1 MGLYTLTVDLL
12 ARNAAF
18 ERDMGKSVRVVDRDM
33 RSIRAAMSEHAA
45 RGADAAAA
53 GFRRVAVEAIGMGS
67 AIAIARN
74 AVGRGDEWIG
84 MNNRIRLVTD
94 SQQAFVAAQQDVIRI
109 AKATYQP
116 LDATAGVY
124 QNLAMVQ
131 DRLGL
136 SGKQTARVVETVNK
150 AVAMSGSS
158 AAAAEG
164 ALIQFG
170 QALASGTLRA
180 EEFNSMVDGASK
192 LVQTIEDGMGVSR
205 GSLRALVSDGGV
217 SAQAM
222 AEALLK
228 MSGSVDTAF
237 GAMQVRVS
245 QSMTNLNTQITE
257 MVGRADEAYGASA
270 LLAGGIDVL
279 GRNLD
284 VAAAAAAGLA
294 GSQLAKMLAARVA
307 AVSANMAAD
316 RAAAAQNLANAQAL
330 ELRARAAMLDAQA
343 EVRRAQAIGGSVSI
357 SAKAAAAT
365 MEHRQATVLL
375 TQAQTQLNAATA
387 GFAAR
392 GGAAL
397 LSALG
402 GPVGI
407 ISMLAAGAAGWLL
420 FRDGAKKSDQAL
432 SDFNATATDAVETF
446 RAMNAAMREGA
457 ILKTQDE
464 IAAGTRKIA
473 EEISNLG
480 READFT
486 DLFASLPEQLRK
498 LNAEFDGGKIGADQ
512 FADRVS
518 ALATELANT
527 GQIEEVQ
534 RRGIIQYADSI
545 ARSARE
551 VEQKRGVLGELVE
564 VSKRAELQTD
574 ATTGAINRQAK
585 ASGEA
590 AKAID
595 QHLKSLQGSI
605 DSQIVNLVRLQKG
618 AEEAFRV
625 EIGQKINAAG
635 GVDALSAKQREEY
648 NSQLAL
654 GLSLIR
660 QTEAAQKAASSNKA
674 ADKVAAK
681 SEKDAA
687 EAMARYSK
695 EAAIAAGTM
704 SGPLDEAMA
713 KHTQRMAE
721 LNEALGKGN
730 ILQADA
736 GVLMAQSAQEYAKV
750 AAAAEQAQRAPA
762 GLLATMEQE
771 VQLLGIA
778 GPARELYRRQ
788 LMNESDMREEINR
801 AMEAGAKFSED
812 EIALLIARARA
823 LAGVSMEMEEAARAA
838 EDWQQVAVDAAGG
851 VADTFA
857 DVFAGQIKD
866 AKDFFSELKDVFKRG
881 WWDVV
886 RTALQQQFV
895 NPIQKVLQGML
906 SGQGF
911 AAAGTGYAG
920 LGSTIAGGILQ
931 GAQRAGI
938 GGLGVGS
945 TLGAAAGS
953 IGGFGNN
960 VAGFGGF
967 QGQMYGFGGLG
978 GMGSSGGGG
987 FGMGGFGMPGKSLL
1001 TSKFAGGM
1009 PYAGAALGLMG
1020 AYYGLTQ
1027 RGSGG
1032 MSSVLAG
1039 ASYGALGLG
1048 VGGAIAGGLGAVGAG
1063 AGIGGI
1069 GAGAAAGA
1077 TGAMGAIGAASWVP
1091 VVGWALAALAVVDKI
1106 SGGKVFGTK
1115 YKTDSSQQTIDVSDA
1130 GGFASATAEQ
1140 SRQKALFGGKKRRTI
1155 DVDPGQE
1162 ARDAAAGMHEV
1173 LAAYAKQL
1181 GVTLRQ
1187 EAAALV
1193 GGSFSQTY
1201 DRKGNVTGSRST
1213 VLGKTYDED
1222 AETFQRRLAAEQ
1234 AIAAVGKIDGQASRI
1249 AEDWRKSAELLEEG
1263 ANFFVTA
1270 AVDARSGLDLW
1281 TGVGLSALT
1290 DYVEKMQAAD
1300 ESLTAAYSRL
1310 AGTAKSYGTLMA
1322 DIATQVM
1329 TADLSGY
1336 QQQALNIERTY
1347 RQQVKSANDYAKAL
1361 GLSGAR
1367 AEDLAKIEELR
1378 ALQMGKLQAQIEADK
1393 KNIKY
1398 GLSISD
1404 LSPLTDQEK
1413 LSEAMQALADATAKG
1428 DSQAAQ
1434 QAAQAALGFGRN
1446 LYASGKDYNDLYG
1459 RVTSMIDGMKIGDL
1473 DLEDGTSMGQ
1483 LADAIEALPEY
1494 FGKAIF
1500 EVAAGGKEVQKETN
1514 AKLDEQ
1520 NQLLREQNQLL
1531 QKLLNTTQGTAATQ
1545 KRESLNASLNAR

>member
-1 MGLYTLTVDLL
+1 MSLYTLTIDLL
-12 ARNAAF
+12 LKTGAF
-18 ERDMGKSVRVVDRDM
+18 ERDSGKAVRLTERNM
-33 RSIRAAMSEHAA
+33 ARLTTAAKVA
-45 RGADAAAA
+45 GA
-53 GFRRVAVEAIGMGS
+53 AIGT
-67 AIAIARN
+67 AIVAGTTATIAWTREVATLSREMDN
-74 AVGRGDEWIG
+74 FASVSKSTSVEFQSMAVGAE
-84 MNNRIRLVTD
+84 
-94 SQQAFVAAQQDVIRI
+94 
-109 AKATYQP
+109 
-116 LDATAGVY
+116 TAGIGAEK
-124 QNLAMVQ
+124 LADQFKDFNEKVGEFLATGGGGMKDFFDQVAPKIGITKEAF
-131 DRLGL
+131 RGL
-136 SGKQTARVVETVNK
+136 SGPQGLQLYFNSLEKAGLSQEEMSFYLESMASDTTALIPLLRNGGQGFNRW
-150 AVAMSGSS
+150 AQ
-158 AAAAEG
+158 AAASAGAIIDGDTSKALARLRDVTTEAGLAFRGIKVQVAEG
-164 ALIQFG
+164 ALPAMQDFADLVTDQGFKDGLTTITTGVIEATTGILGLASAAGNAYSKLQELVTLQMGGFG
-170 QALASGTLRA
+170 AAMGGEYLAAQRKELEAVNAELARRRSGAGVAGALAVRAATMPARLIGAQGIAGSSDAELRERA
-180 EEFNSMVDGASK
+180 AKLRDQIEFNESIFGDPSKPHVYMSDVDVMPESFFRPKGLKDRTGDTPAGK
-192 LVQTIEDGMGVSR
+192 
-205 GSLRALVSDGGV
+205 GGN
-217 SAQAM
+217 AA
-222 AEALLK
+222 AEA
-228 MSGSVDTAF
+228 MERYR
-237 GAMQVRVS
+237 Q
-245 QSMTNLNTQITE
+245 
-257 MVGRADEAYGASA
+257 EAK
-270 LLAGGIDVL
+270 L
-279 GRNLD
+279 
-284 VAAAAAAGLA
+284 
-294 GSQLAKMLAARVA
+294 
-307 AVSANMAAD
+307 
-316 RAAAAQNLANAQAL
+316 
-330 ELRARAAMLDAQA
+330 
-343 EVRRAQAIGGSVSI
+343 
-357 SAKAAAAT
+357 AAAT
-365 MEHRQATVLL
+365 MDGPLAVAMAKHELRMEEINKLLSTHNIEQADASVLMVES
-375 TQAQTQLNAATA
+375 ATA
-387 GFAAR
+387 YAKAMAEIEKAQAAP
-392 GGAAL
+392 AAL
-397 LSALG
+397 LS
-402 GPVGI
+402 I
-407 ISMLAAGAAGWLL
+407 M
-420 FRDGAKKSDQAL
+420 
-432 SDFNATATDAVETF
+432 E
-446 RAMNAAMREGA
+446 RE
-457 ILKTQDE
+457 I
-464 IAAGTRKIA
+464 
-473 EEISNLG
+473 
-480 READFT
+480 
-486 DLFASLPEQLRK
+486 
-498 LNAEFDGGKIGADQ
+498 
-512 FADRVS
+512 
-518 ALATELANT
+518 
-527 GQIEEVQ
+527 
-534 RRGIIQYADSI
+534 
-545 ARSARE
+545 
-551 VEQKRGVLGELVE
+551 
-564 VSKRAELQTD
+564 
-574 ATTGAINRQAK
+574 
-585 ASGEA
+585 
-590 AKAID
+590 
-595 QHLKSLQGSI
+595 
-605 DSQIVNLVRLQKG
+605 
-618 AEEAFRV
+618 
-625 EIGQKINAAG
+625 
-635 GVDALSAKQREEY
+635 
-648 NSQLAL
+648 
-654 GLSLIR
+654 
-660 QTEAAQKAASSNKA
+660 
-674 ADKVAAK
+674 
-681 SEKDAA
+681 
-687 EAMARYSK
+687 
-695 EAAIAAGTM
+695 
-704 SGPLDEAMA
+704 
-713 KHTQRMAE
+713 
-721 LNEALGKGN
+721 
-730 ILQADA
+730 
-736 GVLMAQSAQEYAKV
+736 
-750 AAAAEQAQRAPA
+750 
-762 GLLATMEQE
+762 
-771 VQLLGIA
+771 QLLGIA

-788 LMNESDMREEINR
+788 MENEADMREEINR
-801 AMEAGAKFSED
+801 AMEAGAKFSQD
-812 EIALLIARARA
+812 EIAQLMDQARSY
-823 LAGVSMEMEEAARAA
+823 AGMSMVMEEAARAA

-857 DVFAGQIKD
+857 DVFAGQIKN

-895 NPIQKVLQGML
+895 NPIQKALQGML

-953 IGGFGNN
+953 IGDFGNN

-967 QGQMYGFGGLG
+967 QGQMYGFGGLD

-1001 TSKFAGGM
+1001 TGKFAGGM

-1290 DYVEKMQAAD
+1290 NYVEKMQAAD

-1378 ALQMGKLQAQIEADK
+1378 ALQMGKLQAHIEADK

-1446 LYASGKDYNDLYG
+1446 LYASGKDYKDLYG

-1531 QKLLNTTQGTAATQ
+1531 QKLLNTTQGAAATQ

>member
-1 MGLYTLTVDLL
+1 MLEFKQSPASRGFFYVDNSMSLYTLTVDLL
-12 ARNAAF
+12 AKTGSF
-18 ERDMGKSVRVVDRDM
+18 QTDMGK
-33 RSIRAAMSEHAA
+33 AA
-45 RGADAAAA
+45 RDADKAMKQIEARVNRMASSVMGSFGGLAVGLSAGAVFATFIRNTIDAQKEQAQLEAVLRSTGEAA
-53 GFRRVAVEAIGMGS
+53 GFNSLQLNKMADMLAKATTHSAGEITNAQTRLLSYSSIVGEQFPRALQMAIDQSVRLGENIEQSAETIGKALEKPSEGVTALTKQGFKFEESQKRVMKRLEETGRLAESQKIVLDVMAESYDGAAQAARDTFGGALVGLKNQLNDVLTGDTGGEGIKGLTAAVNNLTDLLGDPSTKDGLASFGEGLVNIAAFAAEATAMVGGLWGILSQARKPIDQKSYQGLLQEQMRLQESIANDEAGLTPSFGLSKAQEAQLLQDKRNRLAAVEAQMRYTELMER
-67 AIAIARN
+67 A
-74 AVGRGDEWIG
+74 
-84 MNNRIRLVTD
+84 
-94 SQQAFVAAQQDVIRI
+94 
-109 AKATYQP
+109 
-116 LDATAGVY
+116 AGVKIID
-124 QNLAMVQ
+124 N
-131 DRLGL
+131 
-136 SGKQTARVVETVNK
+136 
-150 AVAMSGSS
+150 
-158 AAAAEG
+158 
-164 ALIQFG
+164 G
-170 QALASGTLRA
+170 QALPDSMFKDGNKPLPKVLSP
-180 EEFNSMVDGASK
+180 EEERK
-192 LVQTIEDGMGVSR
+192 LK
-205 GSLRALVSDGGV
+205 A
-217 SAQAM
+217 
-222 AEALLK
+222 
-228 MSGSVDTAF
+228 
-237 GAMQVRVS
+237 
-245 QSMTNLNTQITE
+245 
-257 MVGRADEAYGASA
+257 
-270 LLAGGIDVL
+270 
-279 GRNLD
+279 
-284 VAAAAAAGLA
+284 
-294 GSQLAKMLAARVA
+294 
-307 AVSANMAAD
+307 
-316 RAAAAQNLANAQAL
+316 
-330 ELRARAAMLDAQA
+330 AQA
-343 EVRRAQAIGGSVSI
+343 EWKKQQEQIKKY
-357 SAKAAAAT
+357 SA
-365 MEHRQATVLL
+365 
-375 TQAQTQLNAATA
+375 
-387 GFAAR
+387 
-392 GGAAL
+392 
-397 LSALG
+397 
-402 GPVGI
+402 
-407 ISMLAAGAAGWLL
+407 
-420 FRDGAKKSDQAL
+420 
-432 SDFNATATDAVETF
+432 
-446 RAMNAAMREGA
+446 
-457 ILKTQDE
+457 
-464 IAAGTRKIA
+464 
-473 EEISNLG
+473 
-480 READFT
+480 
-486 DLFASLPEQLRK
+486 
-498 LNAEFDGGKIGADQ
+498 
-512 FADRVS
+512 
-518 ALATELANT
+518 
-527 GQIEEVQ
+527 
-534 RRGIIQYADSI
+534 
-545 ARSARE
+545 
-551 VEQKRGVLGELVE
+551 
-564 VSKRAELQTD
+564 
-574 ATTGAINRQAK
+574 
-585 ASGEA
+585 
-590 AKAID
+590 
-595 QHLKSLQGSI
+595 
-605 DSQIVNLVRLQKG
+605 
-618 AEEAFRV
+618 
-625 EIGQKINAAG
+625 
-635 GVDALSAKQREEY
+635 
-648 NSQLAL
+648 
-654 GLSLIR
+654 
-660 QTEAAQKAASSNKA
+660 
-674 ADKVAAK
+674 
-681 SEKDAA
+681 
-687 EAMARYSK
+687 

-721 LNEALGKGN
+721 LNEAMGKGN

-750 AAAAEQAQRAPA
+750 AAAAEKAQRAPA
-762 GLLATMEQE
+762 ALLATMEQE

-788 LMNESDMREEINR
+788 LMNEADMREEINR
-801 AMEAGAKFSED
+801 AMEAGAKFSEE
-812 EIALLIARARA
+812 EIALLVARARA
-823 LAGVSMEMEEAARAA
+823 MAGVSMEMEEAARAA
-838 EDWQQVAVDAAGG
+838 EDWQQVAVGAAGG

-857 DVFAGQIKD
+857 DVFDGQIKN

-895 NPIQKVLQGML
+895 NPIQKAIQGML

-911 AAAGTGYAG
+911 AASGTNFGG
-920 LGSTIAGGILQ
+920 LGSTIAGGIVQ

-945 TLGAAAGS
+945 SMGAAAGS

-978 GMGSSGGGG
+978 GAGASGGGG
-987 FGMGGFGMPGKSLL
+987 FGMGGFGMPSKSLL
-1001 TSKFAGGM
+1001 TGEFAGGM
-1009 PYAGAALGLMG
+1009 PYASAALGLMG

-1032 MSSVLAG
+1032 LSSVLAG
-1039 ASYGALGLG
+1039 ASYGALGVG
-1048 VGGAIAGGLGAVGAG
+1048 VGGAIAGGLGAIGTG

-1115 YKTDSSQQTIDVSDA
+1115 YKTDSSQQTIDVSEA
-1130 GGFASATAEQ
+1130 GGVASATAEQ

-1201 DRKGNVTGSRST
+1201 DKKGNVTGSRST
-1213 VLGKTYDED
+1213 VLGKSYDED
-1222 AETFQRRLAAEQ
+1222 AETFQKRLAAEQ

-1300 ESLTAAYSRL
+1300 ESLTAAYTRL

-1483 LADAIEALPEY
+1483 LADAIEALPEH

-1500 EVAAGGKEVQKETN
+1500 EVAAGSREEQQQTN
-1514 AKLDEQ
+1514 AKLEEQ
-1520 NQLLREQNQLL
+1520 NQLLREQKELL
-1531 QKLLNTTQGTAATQ
+1531 QKLVAVTQGGVSVQ

>member
-1 MGLYTLTVDLL
+1 MSLYTLTVDLL
-12 ARNAAF
+12 LKTAAF
-18 ERDMGKSVRVVDRDM
+18 ERDSGKAVRLTERNM
-33 RSIRAAMSEHAA
+33 ARLTTAAKVA
-45 RGADAAAA
+45 GA
-53 GFRRVAVEAIGMGS
+53 AIGT
-67 AIAIARN
+67 AIVAGTTATIAWTREVATLSREMDN
-74 AVGRGDEWIG
+74 FASVSKSTSVEFQRMAVGAE
-84 MNNRIRLVTD
+84 
-94 SQQAFVAAQQDVIRI
+94 
-109 AKATYQP
+109 
-116 LDATAGVY
+116 TAGVGAEK
-124 QNLAMVQ
+124 LADQFKDFNEKVGEFLATGGGGMKDFFDQVAPKIGITKEAF
-131 DRLGL
+131 RGL
-136 SGKQTARVVETVNK
+136 SGPQGLQLYFNSLEKAGLSQEKMSFYLESMASDTTALIPLLRNGGQGFNRW
-150 AVAMSGSS
+150 AQ
-158 AAAAEG
+158 AAASAGAIIDGDTSKALARLRDVTTEAGLAFRGIKVQVAEG
-164 ALIQFG
+164 ALPAMQDFADLVTDQGFKDGLTTITTG
-170 QALASGTLRA
+170 VIEATTGILGLASAAGNA
-180 EEFNSMVDGASK
+180 YSK
-192 LVQTIEDGMGVSR
+192 LQELVTLQLGGFGNAMGGEYLAAQRKELEAVNAELASR
-205 GSLRALVSDGGV
+205 RG
-217 SAQAM
+217 
-222 AEALLK
+222 
-228 MSGSVDTAF
+228 
-237 GAMQVRVS
+237 
-245 QSMTNLNTQITE
+245 
-257 MVGRADEAYGASA
+257 
-270 LLAGGIDVL
+270 
-279 GRNLD
+279 
-284 VAAAAAAGLA
+284 AAGVA
-294 GSQLAKMLAARVA
+294 GALAAR
-307 AVSANMAAD
+307 
-316 RAAAAQNLANAQAL
+316 
-330 ELRARAAMLDAQA
+330 
-343 EVRRAQAIGGSVSI
+343 
-357 SAKAAAAT
+357 AAT
-365 MEHRQATVLL
+365 MPARLVG
-375 TQAQTQLNAATA
+375 AQGIAGSSDAELRERAAK
-387 GFAAR
+387 
-392 GGAAL
+392 L
-397 LSALG
+397 
-402 GPVGI
+402 
-407 ISMLAAGAAGWLL
+407 
-420 FRDGAKKSDQAL
+420 RD
-432 SDFNATATDAVETF
+432 
-446 RAMNAAMREGA
+446 
-457 ILKTQDE
+457 
-464 IAAGTRKIA
+464 
-473 EEISNLG
+473 
-480 READFT
+480 
-486 DLFASLPEQLRK
+486 
-498 LNAEFDGGKIGADQ
+498 
-512 FADRVS
+512 
-518 ALATELANT
+518 
-527 GQIEEVQ
+527 QIEFNESVFGDPSKM
-534 RRGIIQYADSI
+534 RVYVSDRDAMPESFFKPKPEKPDKPTK
-545 ARSARE
+545 SA
-551 VEQKRGVLGELVE
+551 
-564 VSKRAELQTD
+564 T
-574 ATTGAINRQAK
+574 
-585 ASGEA
+585 
-590 AKAID
+590 
-595 QHLKSLQGSI
+595 
-605 DSQIVNLVRLQKG
+605 
-618 AEEAFRV
+618 
-625 EIGQKINAAG
+625 NA
-635 GVDALSAKQREEY
+635 
-648 NSQLAL
+648 
-654 GLSLIR
+654 
-660 QTEAAQKAASSNKA
+660 
-674 ADKVAAK
+674 
-681 SEKDAA
+681 AA
-687 EAMARYSK
+687 EAMERYRQ
-695 EAAIAAGTM
+695 EAKLAAAAMDG
-704 SGPLDEAMA
+704 LLAEAMA
-713 KHTQRMAE
+713 KHIQRMDE
-721 LNEALGKGN
+721 LNEAMGKGN

-736 GVLMAQSAQEYAKV
+736 GVLMAQSAKEYAKV

-801 AMEAGAKFSED
+801 AMEAGAKFSQD

-857 DVFAGQIKD
+857 DVFSGEIKN

-895 NPIQKVLQGML
+895 NPIQKALQGML

-945 TLGAAAGS
+945 TIGAAAGS

-967 QGQMYGFGGLG
+967 QGQMYGFGGAAGAVG
-978 GMGSSGGGG
+978 GAGS
-987 FGMGGFGMPGKSLL
+987 GFGMPPGMGLFGKSLL
-1001 TSKFAGGM
+1001 TGEFAGGL
-1009 PYAGAALGLMG
+1009 PYAGAGLGLLG

-1063 AGIGGI
+1063 VGIGGI

-1115 YKTDSSQQTIDVSDA
+1115 YKTDSSQQTIDVSES

-1222 AETFQRRLAAEQ
+1222 AETFQKRLAAEQ
-1234 AIAAVGKIDGQASRI
+1234 AIAAVGKIDGQASKI

-1300 ESLTAAYSRL
+1300 ESLTAAYTRL

-1393 KNIKY
+1393 KSIKY

-1483 LADAIEALPEY
+1483 LADAIEALPEH

-1500 EVAAGGKEVQKETN
+1500 EVAAGSKEAQQQTN
-1514 AKLDEQ
+1514 AKLEEQ
-1520 NQLLREQNQLL
+1520 NQLLREQKELL
-1531 QKLLNTTQGTAATQ
+1531 QKLVAVTQGGVSVQ

>member
-1 MGLYTLTVDLL
+1 MSLYTLTIDLL
-12 ARNAAF
+12 LKTGAF
-18 ERDMGKSVRVVDRDM
+18 ERDSGKAVRLTERNM
-33 RSIRAAMSEHAA
+33 ARLTTAAKVA
-45 RGADAAAA
+45 GA
-53 GFRRVAVEAIGMGS
+53 AIGT
-67 AIAIARN
+67 AIVAGTTATIAWTREVATLSREMDN
-74 AVGRGDEWIG
+74 FASVSKSTSVEFQRMAVGAE
-84 MNNRIRLVTD
+84 
-94 SQQAFVAAQQDVIRI
+94 
-109 AKATYQP
+109 
-116 LDATAGVY
+116 TAGIGAEK
-124 QNLAMVQ
+124 LADQFKDFNEKVGEFLATGGGGMKDFFDQVAPKIGITKEAF
-131 DRLGL
+131 RGL
-136 SGKQTARVVETVNK
+136 SGPQGLQLYFNSLEKAGLSQEKMSFYLESMASDTTALIPLLRNGGQGFNRW
-150 AVAMSGSS
+150 AQ
-158 AAAAEG
+158 AAASAGAIIDGDTSKALARLRDVTTEAGLAFRGIKVQVAEG
-164 ALIQFG
+164 ALP
-170 QALASGTLRA
+170 
-180 EEFNSMVDGASK
+180 
-192 LVQTIEDGMGVSR
+192 
-205 GSLRALVSDGGV
+205 
-217 SAQAM
+217 
-222 AEALLK
+222 
-228 MSGSVDTAF
+228 
-237 GAMQVRVS
+237 AMQ
-245 QSMTNLNTQITE
+245 
-257 MVGRADEAYGASA
+257 D
-270 LLAGGIDVL
+270 
-279 GRNLD
+279 
-284 VAAAAAAGLA
+284 
-294 GSQLAKMLAARVA
+294 
-307 AVSANMAAD
+307 
-316 RAAAAQNLANAQAL
+316 
-330 ELRARAAMLDAQA
+330 
-343 EVRRAQAIGGSVSI
+343 
-357 SAKAAAAT
+357 
-365 MEHRQATVLL
+365 
-375 TQAQTQLNAATA
+375 
-387 GFAAR
+387 
-392 GGAAL
+392 
-397 LSALG
+397 
-402 GPVGI
+402 
-407 ISMLAAGAAGWLL
+407 
-420 FRDGAKKSDQAL
+420 
-432 SDFNATATDAVETF
+432 
-446 RAMNAAMREGA
+446 
-457 ILKTQDE
+457 
-464 IAAGTRKIA
+464 
-473 EEISNLG
+473 
-480 READFT
+480 
-486 DLFASLPEQLRK
+486 
-498 LNAEFDGGKIGADQ
+498 
-512 FADRVS
+512 FADLVTDQGFKDG
-518 ALATELANT
+518 LTTITT
-527 GQIEEVQ
+527 GVIE
-534 RRGIIQYADSI
+534 
-545 ARSARE
+545 
-551 VEQKRGVLGELVE
+551 
-564 VSKRAELQTD
+564 
-574 ATTGAINRQAK
+574 ATTGILGL
-585 ASGEA
+585 ASAAGNAYSKLQELVTLQMGGFGNAMGGEYLAAQRKELEAVNAELARRRSGAGVAGALAVRATTMPARLIGAQGIAGSSDAELRERA
-590 AKAID
+590 AKLRD
-595 QHLKSLQGSI
+595 QIEFNESVFGDPSKPHVYMSDVDVMPESFFRPKGIKDLTGGKPAGKST
-605 DSQIVNLVRLQKG
+605 
-618 AEEAFRV
+618 
-625 EIGQKINAAG
+625 NA
-635 GVDALSAKQREEY
+635 
-648 NSQLAL
+648 
-654 GLSLIR
+654 
-660 QTEAAQKAASSNKA
+660 
-674 ADKVAAK
+674 
-681 SEKDAA
+681 AA
-687 EAMARYSK
+687 EAMERYRQ
-695 EAAIAAGTM
+695 EAKLAAAVM
-704 SGPLDEAMA
+704 EGPLAEAMA
-713 KHTQRMAE
+713 KHELRME
-721 LNEALGKGN
+721 EINKLLSTHN
-730 ILQADA
+730 IEQADA
-736 GVLMAQSAQEYAKV
+736 SVLMVESATAYAK
-750 AAAAEQAQRAPA
+750 AMAEIEKAKAAPA
-762 GLLATMEQE
+762 ALLSTMERE
-771 VQLLGIA
+771 IQLLGIA

-788 LMNESDMREEINR
+788 MQDEADMREEINR

-823 LAGVSMEMEEAARAA
+823 MAGVSMEMEEAARAA

-857 DVFAGQIKD
+857 DAFDGQIKN

-895 NPIQKVLQGML
+895 NPIQKALQGML

-945 TLGAAAGS
+945 TIGAAAGS

-967 QGQMYGFGGLG
+967 QGQMYGFGGAAGAVG
-978 GMGSSGGGG
+978 GAGS
-987 FGMGGFGMPGKSLL
+987 GFGMPPGMGLFGKSML
-1001 TSKFAGGM
+1001 TGEFAGGL
-1009 PYAGAALGLMG
+1009 PYAGAGLGLLG

-1063 AGIGGI
+1063 VGIGGI

-1115 YKTDSSQQTIDVSDA
+1115 YKTDSSQQTIDVSEA
-1130 GGFASATAEQ
+1130 GGVASATAEQ

-1187 EAAALV
+1187 EAATLV

-1201 DRKGNVTGSRST
+1201 DRKGNITGSRST

-1281 TGVGLSALT
+1281 SGIGLSALT
-1290 DYVEKMQAAD
+1290 DYVERMQAAD
-1300 ESLTAAYSRL
+1300 EQLAAAYSRL

-1347 RQQVKSANDYAKAL
+1347 RQQVKAANDYAKAL

-1473 DLEDGTSMGQ
+1473 NLEDGTSMGQ
-1483 LADAIEALPEY
+1483 LADAIEALPEH

-1500 EVAAGGKEVQKETN
+1500 EVAAGSKEAQQQTN
-1514 AKLDEQ
+1514 AKLEEQ
-1520 NQLLREQNQLL
+1520 SQILREQKELL
-1531 QKLLNTTQGTAATQ
+1531 QKLVAVTQGGVSVQ

>member
-1 MGLYTLTVDLL
+1 MLNFKQSPAMRGFFLCGYFMSLYTLTVDLL
-12 ARNAAF
+12 AKTGSF
-18 ERDMGKSVRVVDRDM
+18 QSDMGK
-33 RSIRAAMSEHAA
+33 AA
-45 RGADAAAA
+45 RDADKAMRQIEARVNRMATSVMGSFGGLAVGLSAGAVFATFIRNTIDAQKEQAQLEAVLRSTGEAA
-53 GFRRVAVEAIGMGS
+53 GFNSMQLNKMADMLAKTTTHSAGEITNAQTRLLSYSSIVGEQFPRALQMAIDQSVRLGENIEQSAETIGKALEKPSEGVTALTKQGFKFEESQKRVMKRLEETGRLAESQKIVLDVMAESYDGAAQAARDTFGGALVGLKNQLNDVLTGDTGGEGIKGLTAAVNNLTDLLGDPSTKDGLAAFGEGLVNIAAFAAEATAMVGGLWGILSQARKPIDQKSYQGLLQEQMRLQESIANDEAGLTPSFGLSKAQEAQLLQDKRNRLAAVEAQMRY
-67 AIAIARN
+67 AELMERA
-74 AVGRGDEWIG
+74 
-84 MNNRIRLVTD
+84 
-94 SQQAFVAAQQDVIRI
+94 
-109 AKATYQP
+109 
-116 LDATAGVY
+116 AGVKIID
-124 QNLAMVQ
+124 N
-131 DRLGL
+131 
-136 SGKQTARVVETVNK
+136 
-150 AVAMSGSS
+150 
-158 AAAAEG
+158 
-164 ALIQFG
+164 G
-170 QALASGTLRA
+170 QALPDSMFKDGNKPLPKVLSP
-180 EEFNSMVDGASK
+180 EEERK
-192 LVQTIEDGMGVSR
+192 LK
-205 GSLRALVSDGGV
+205 A
-217 SAQAM
+217 AQA
-222 AEALLK
+222 ALK
-228 MSGSVDTAF
+228 K
-237 GAMQVRVS
+237 Q
-245 QSMTNLNTQITE
+245 QEQIKK
-257 MVGRADEAYGASA
+257 YSA
-270 LLAGGIDVL
+270 
-279 GRNLD
+279 
-284 VAAAAAAGLA
+284 
-294 GSQLAKMLAARVA
+294 
-307 AVSANMAAD
+307 
-316 RAAAAQNLANAQAL
+316 
-330 ELRARAAMLDAQA
+330 
-343 EVRRAQAIGGSVSI
+343 
-357 SAKAAAAT
+357 
-365 MEHRQATVLL
+365 
-375 TQAQTQLNAATA
+375 
-387 GFAAR
+387 
-392 GGAAL
+392 
-397 LSALG
+397 
-402 GPVGI
+402 
-407 ISMLAAGAAGWLL
+407 
-420 FRDGAKKSDQAL
+420 
-432 SDFNATATDAVETF
+432 
-446 RAMNAAMREGA
+446 
-457 ILKTQDE
+457 
-464 IAAGTRKIA
+464 
-473 EEISNLG
+473 
-480 READFT
+480 
-486 DLFASLPEQLRK
+486 
-498 LNAEFDGGKIGADQ
+498 
-512 FADRVS
+512 
-518 ALATELANT
+518 
-527 GQIEEVQ
+527 
-534 RRGIIQYADSI
+534 
-545 ARSARE
+545 
-551 VEQKRGVLGELVE
+551 
-564 VSKRAELQTD
+564 
-574 ATTGAINRQAK
+574 
-585 ASGEA
+585 
-590 AKAID
+590 
-595 QHLKSLQGSI
+595 
-605 DSQIVNLVRLQKG
+605 
-618 AEEAFRV
+618 
-625 EIGQKINAAG
+625 
-635 GVDALSAKQREEY
+635 
-648 NSQLAL
+648 
-654 GLSLIR
+654 
-660 QTEAAQKAASSNKA
+660 
-674 ADKVAAK
+674 
-681 SEKDAA
+681 
-687 EAMARYSK
+687 

-721 LNEALGKGN
+721 LNEVMGKGN

-736 GVLMAQSAQEYAKV
+736 GVLMAQSAKEYAKV
-750 AAAAEQAQRAPA
+750 AAEVERAQRAPQA
-762 GLLATMEQE
+762 LLTSMEQE
-771 VQLLGIA
+771 LQLLGMA

-857 DVFAGQIKD
+857 DVFAGQIKN

-895 NPIQKVLQGML
+895 NPIQKAIQGML

-911 AAAGTGYAG
+911 AASGTNFGG
-920 LGSTIAGGILQ
+920 LGSTIAGGIVQ

-945 TLGAAAGS
+945 SIGAAAGS

-978 GMGSSGGGG
+978 GTGASGGGG
-987 FGMGGFGMPGKSLL
+987 FGMGGFGMPSKSLL
-1001 TSKFAGGM
+1001 TGEFAGGM
-1009 PYAGAALGLMG
+1009 PYASAALGLMG

-1032 MSSVLAG
+1032 LSSVLAG
-1039 ASYGALGLG
+1039 ASYGALGVG
-1048 VGGAIAGGLGAVGAG
+1048 VGGAIAGGLGAIGTG

-1115 YKTDSSQQTIDVSDA
+1115 YKTDSSQQTIDVSEA
-1130 GGFASATAEQ
+1130 GGVASATAEQ

-1187 EAAALV
+1187 DAAALV

-1213 VLGKTYDED
+1213 VLGKSYDED
-1222 AETFQRRLAAEQ
+1222 AETFQKRLAAEQ

-1270 AVDARSGLDLW
+1270 AVDARNGLDLW
-1281 TGVGLSALT
+1281 TGIGLSALT
-1290 DYVEKMQAAD
+1290 DYVERMQAAD
-1300 ESLTAAYSRL
+1300 EQLAAAYSRL

-1378 ALQMGKLQAQIEADK
+1378 AVQMGKLQAQIEADK

-1413 LSEAMQALADATAKG
+1413 LTEAMQALADATAKG

-1473 DLEDGTSMGQ
+1473 DMEDGTSMGQ
-1483 LADAIEALPEY
+1483 LADAIEALPEH

-1500 EVAAGGKEVQKETN
+1500 EVAAGSKEEQQQTN
-1514 AKLDEQ
+1514 AKLEEQ
-1520 NQLLREQNQLL
+1520 NQLLREQKELL
-1531 QKLLNTTQGTAATQ
+1531 QKLVAVTQGGVSVQ

>member
-18 ERDMGKSVRVVDRDM
+18 ERDMGKSARVVDRDM

-164 ALIQFG
+164 ALVQFG

-192 LVQTIEDGMGVSR
+192 LVQTIEDGMGVAR
-205 GSLRALVSDGGV
+205 GSLRALVNDGGV

-245 QSMTNLNTQITE
+245 QSMTNLNTQVTE

-307 AVSANMAAD
+307 AVSANVAAD

-343 EVRRAQAIGGSVSI
+343 EVRRAQAIGGSISI

-375 TQAQTQLNAATA
+375 TQAQTQLNAATG

-420 FRDGAKKSDQAL
+420 FRDGAKTSDQAL

-564 VSKRAELQTD
+564 VSKRAEVQTD

-605 DSQIVNLVRLQKG
+605 ESQIVNLVRLQKG

-648 NSQLAL
+648 NRQLEI
-654 GLSLIR
+654 GLHLIR
-660 QTEAAQKAASSNKA
+660 RQEAAQKAASGSKA
-674 ADKVAAK
+674 ADKAAAK

-704 SGPLDEAMA
+704 SGPLAEAMA

-721 LNEALGKGN
+721 LNEAMGKGN

-750 AAAAEQAQRAPA
+750 AAAAERAQRAPA

-801 AMEAGAKFSED
+801 AMEAGAKFSEE
-812 EIALLIARARA
+812 EIALLVARARA
-823 LAGVSMEMEEAARAA
+823 MAGVSMEMEEAARAA

-857 DVFAGQIKD
+857 DVFSGQIKN

-895 NPIQKVLQGML
+895 NPIQKALQGML

-911 AAAGTGYAG
+911 AGAGTGYAG

-945 TLGAAAGS
+945 TIGAAAGS

-967 QGQMYGFGGLG
+967 QGQMYGFGGTAG
-978 GMGSSGGGG
+978 AAGGGG
-987 FGMGGFGMPGKSLL
+987 SGFGMPPGMGLFGKSLL
-1001 TSKFAGGM
+1001 TGEFAGGL
-1009 PYAGAALGLMG
+1009 PYASAGLGLLG

-1032 MSSVLAG
+1032 LSSVLAG
-1039 ASYGALGLG
+1039 ASYGALGVG

-1115 YKTDSSQQTIDVSDA
+1115 YKTDSSQQTIDVSES

-1222 AETFQRRLAAEQ
+1222 AETFQKRLAAEQ
-1234 AIAAVGKIDGQASRI
+1234 AIAAVGKIDGQASKI

-1300 ESLTAAYSRL
+1300 ESLTAAYTRL

-1483 LADAIEALPEY
+1483 LADAIEALPEH

-1500 EVAAGGKEVQKETN
+1500 EVAAGGKEEQQQTN
-1514 AKLDEQ
+1514 AKLEEQ
-1520 NQLLREQNQLL
+1520 NQLLREQKELL
-1531 QKLLNTTQGTAATQ
+1531 QKLVAVSCALT
-1545 KRESLNASLNAR
+1545 SPP

>member
-1 MGLYTLTVDLL
+1 
-12 ARNAAF
+12 
-18 ERDMGKSVRVVDRDM
+18 
-33 RSIRAAMSEHAA
+33 
-45 RGADAAAA
+45 
-53 GFRRVAVEAIGMGS
+53 MGS
-67 AIAIARN
+67 AIAAAR
-74 AVGRGDEWIG
+74 AAIGRADEWTNL
-84 MNNRIRLVTD
+84 NNRLRLVTEGQ
-94 SQQAFVAAQQDVIRI
+94 SAFVAAQANVVRI
-109 AKATYQP
+109 AQTARQP
-116 LDATAGVY
+116 LGATAELY
-124 QNLAMVQ
+124 QRIAMNQ
-131 DRLGL
+131 KDLGL
-136 SGKQTARVVETVNK
+136 SGRELARVVETISKTMVI
-150 AVAMSGSS
+150 SGTS
-158 AAAAEG
+158 AAGADAA
-164 ALIQFG
+164 LVQLG
-170 QALASGTLRA
+170 QAFASGVLRG
-180 EEFNSMVDGASK
+180 EELNSVLEQAP
-192 LVQTIEDGMGVSR
+192 
-205 GSLRALVSDGGV
+205 AL
-217 SAQAM
+217 AQAI
-222 AEALLK
+222 AKGLGVPIGKLRELGKAGELSANAVIDALQ
-228 MSGSVDTAF
+228 SQAGAVDEAF
-237 GAMQVRVS
+237 GKMQSTVG
-245 QSMTNLNTQITE
+245 QSVTLFNNNLQVMI
-257 MVGRADEAYGASA
+257 GRADEAYGAST
-270 LLAGGIDVL
+270 LLARGIELL

-284 VAAAAAAGLA
+284 VAAAGAAGLVA
-294 GSQLAKMLAARVA
+294 SQLVKALTVRLAAVN
-307 AVSANMAAD
+307 ANTAAD
-316 RAAAAQNLANAQAL
+316 RASAAQSLANAQAL
-330 ELRARAAMLDAQA
+330 ELRTRAAMLDAQA
-343 EVRRAQAIGGSVSI
+343 EVRRAQAIGGSVAI

-365 MEHRQATVLL
+365 LEHRQATVLL
-375 TQAQTQLNAATA
+375 TQAQTQYNAASA

-420 FRDGAKKSDQAL
+420 FRDGTNDAARSLADFSDTADVAIEKFTELNKQQQAGEIL
-432 SDFNATATDAVETF
+432 ERQKNIEKGYKDITATIRDMALEAQRGITSSYS
-446 RAMNAAMREGA
+446 
-457 ILKTQDE
+457 DE
-464 IAAGTRKIA
+464 YSASIRRLA
-473 EEISNLG
+473 EELQ
-480 READFT
+480 A
-486 DLFASLPEQLRK
+486 
-498 LNAEFDGGKIGADQ
+498 GKIGADQ
-512 FADRVS
+512 FSAQLEQANEQVLQGATGADRFRGRMIEQTAS
-518 ALATELANT
+518 AATL
-527 GQIEEVQ
+527 
-534 RRGIIQYADSI
+534 
-545 ARSARE
+545 ARE
-551 VEQKRGVLGELVE
+551 NERQTAVLESLNL
-564 VSKRAELQTD
+564 VSKRAEVQTD
-574 ATTGAINRQAK
+574 ATTGAINRQAQ

-595 QHLKSLQGSI
+595 QHLRSLQGSI

-648 NSQLAL
+648 NRQLEL
-654 GLSLIR
+654 GLHLIR
-660 QTEAAQKAASSNKA
+660 RQEAAQKAASSSKA
-674 ADKVAAK
+674 ADRAAAK
-681 SEKDAA
+681 NE
-687 EAMARYSK
+687 K
-695 EAAIAAGTM
+695 EAAESM
-704 SGPLDEAMA
+704 ERYR
-713 KHTQRMAE
+713 KEAE
-721 LNEALGKGN
+721 L
-730 ILQADA
+730 
-736 GVLMAQSAQEYAKV
+736 
-750 AAAAEQAQRAPA
+750 AAAAMDGPLREAQVKQAQREAELSKALKDGRSDRESYNVLVRESEQALAKTTAEIERAARAPA
-762 GLLATMEQE
+762 ELLATMEQE
-771 VQLLGIA
+771 VQLLGMA

-788 LMNESDMREEINR
+788 LMNESDMREQINR
-801 AMEAGAKFSED
+801 VMEAGAKFSED

-851 VADTFA
+851 VADAFA
-857 DVFAGQIKD
+857 DVFSGEIKN

-895 NPIQKVLQGML
+895 NPIQKALQGML

-911 AAAGTGYAG
+911 AGAGTGYAG

-938 GGLGVGS
+938 GGLSVGS
-945 TLGAAAGS
+945 TIGAAAGS

-967 QGQMYGFGGLG
+967 QGQMYGFGGAAGAVG
-978 GMGSSGGGG
+978 GAGS
-987 FGMGGFGMPGKSLL
+987 GFGMPPGMGLFGKSLL
-1001 TSKFAGGM
+1001 TGEFAGGL
-1009 PYAGAALGLMG
+1009 PYASAGLGLLG

-1032 MSSVLAG
+1032 LSSVLAG
-1039 ASYGALGLG
+1039 ASYGALGVG

-1115 YKTDSSQQTIDVSDA
+1115 YKTDSSQQTIDVSEA

-1155 DVDPGQE
+1155 EVDPGQE

-1201 DRKGNVTGSRST
+1201 DRKGNITGSRST

-1222 AETFQRRLAAEQ
+1222 AETFQKRLAAEQ
-1234 AIAAVGKIDGQASRI
+1234 AIAAVGKIDGQASKI

-1300 ESLTAAYSRL
+1300 ESLTAAYTRL

-1483 LADAIEALPEY
+1483 LADAIEALPEH

-1500 EVAAGGKEVQKETN
+1500 EVAAGSKEAQQQTN
-1514 AKLDEQ
+1514 AKLEEQ
-1520 NQLLREQNQLL
+1520 NQLLREQKELL
-1531 QKLLNTTQGTAATQ
+1531 QKLVAVTQGGVSVQ